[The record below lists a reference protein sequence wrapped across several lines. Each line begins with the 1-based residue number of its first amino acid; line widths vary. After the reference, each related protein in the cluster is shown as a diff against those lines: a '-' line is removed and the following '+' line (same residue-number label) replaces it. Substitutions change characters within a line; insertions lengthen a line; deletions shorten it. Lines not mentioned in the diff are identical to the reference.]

1 MNMEKI
7 EAEIRMFD
15 SIELIFAIGAAAA
28 AAVLLI
34 MIAAVM
40 KRNEVKTGKGAL
52 IISLA
57 VLAVTGIYTG
67 TVVFADE
74 ESLTAENESLRMELI
89 ENAETPGD
97 AAIEITGIASEDS
110 CLKIIVADAE
120 ETAAEE
126 APAEEAATEE
136 KPEGEAGMEKK
147 TECEAG
153 MEETAA
159 AETPDPDGLEVQSS
173 SEENIENA
181 LAEDV
186 GAGSREQSEEAEET
200 EAPSEEAEE
209 TEAPSEEAAEVREPS
224 EEAAE
229 TGEMSEETETSSD
242 ETGSDASEDNNEGSE
257 KIEGADAAGETD
269 AESTCEISDPGE
281 TAERPVKEIEIS
293 LFCGAQCDDTAARE
307 MIMSQQSECFDAA
320 GLDLKDIVIE
330 GGLLR
335 SITFGLKE
343 TGIKYIRASL
353 VFDGE
358 MQEIEFILRK
368 DEIEEAGDENGHNY
382 NETPDDTETGGN
394 AGGDDETVDNGN
406 TTVIESGSGQQAGGF
421 VPEDGN
427 DDQGNSYE
435 EGAVGEGQAPG
446 ENDEN
451 SVEGQAPAENDA
463 ENDEDPDPAEDVEK
477 IEKDEEP
484 PVIII
489 KPDDEGSG
497 FKVSEDTKEA
507 VSNVYISEAKEV
519 RIIETNAEEIEDAEI
534 VYTVNGET
542 YPMEYGADYE
552 IEKVHT
558 DEGWRYEYVVAPH
571 VFEKDGYYN
580 INITSRDRSGNISN
594 NKTAGTAVSFVVDRM
609 PPAIIVTNLA
619 NGGVYKDDG
628 HEYKVTLKDN
638 TLLKY
643 FRIYENKELKG
654 EYRYDRQN
662 WINTKD
668 ETDVLEAPGGTVTL
682 RTDASGEAK
691 TIEFEAEDESG
702 NIYRSVSYNIV
713 AGKSRSSQAFPFAV
727 TAVLVTLAAA
737 IAVKYYVSRRSA
749 ARQNSR
755 GRR

>member
-34 MIAAVM
+34 MIAAAM

-74 ESLTAENESLRMELI
+74 DGLTAENESLRMELV
-89 ENAETPGD
+89 ENAEVPGY
-97 AAIEITGIASEDS
+97 AAIEITGIASED
-110 CLKIIVADAE
+110 CRLKIMVADAE
-120 ETAAEE
+120 ETAAAET
-126 APAEEAATEE
+126 PSEEAAA
-136 KPEGEAGMEKK
+136 EGTAAEDA
-147 TECEAG
+147 A
-153 MEETAA
+153 MEETIPEEAAA
-159 AETPDPDGLEVQSS
+159 AETSDPEGHEEQPF

-181 LAEDV
+181 LAEDE
-186 GAGSREQSEEAEET
+186 GAGSREHSEEAEET
-200 EAPSEEAEE
+200 EAPSEE
-209 TEAPSEEAAEVREPS
+209 TAEVREPS
-224 EEAAE
+224 EESEEAAE
-229 TGEMSEETETSSD
+229 TGAMSEETETSSD
-242 ETGSDASEDNNEGSE
+242 ETGSDVSEDNNEGSADE

-269 AESTCEISDPGE
+269 SESTCEISDQGE
-281 TAERPVKEIEIS
+281 AAESTVKEIEIS
-293 LFCGAQCDDTAARE
+293 LFRGAQYDDAAARE
-307 MIMSQQSECFDAA
+307 MIISQQSECFDAA

-353 VFDGE
+353 LFDGE
-358 MQEIEFILRK
+358 MQEIEFILCK

-382 NETPDDTETGGN
+382 NETPDDTETDGN

-406 TTVIESGSGQQAGGF
+406 TTVIESGSGQQAGGD
-421 VPEDGN
+421 VPEDFH
-427 DDQGNSYE
+427 DDQENIYE

-451 SVEGQAPAENDA
+451 SDEAQAPAENDA
-463 ENDEDPDPAEDVEK
+463 ENDEDPAPAEDVEK

-497 FKVSEDTKEA
+497 FKVSEDTEEA

-619 NGGVYKDDG
+619 DGGVYKDDG

-668 ETDVLEAPGGTVTL
+668 ETDVLQAPGGTVTL

-713 AGKSRSSQAFPFAV
+713 AGKSRASQAIPFAV
-727 TAVLVTLAAA
+727 TAALVTLAAA
-737 IAVKYYVSRRSA
+737 FAVKYYVSRRSA

>member
-40 KRNEVKTGKGAL
+40 KRNEVKPGKGAL

-97 AAIEITGIASEDS
+97 AAIEITGIASED
-110 CLKIIVADAE
+110 CRLKIMVADAE
-120 ETAAEE
+120 ETAAVET
-126 APAEEAATEE
+126 PSEEAAA
-136 KPEGEAGMEKK
+136 EGTAAEDA
-147 TECEAG
+147 A
-153 MEETAA
+153 MEETIPEEAAA
-159 AETPDPDGLEVQSS
+159 AETSDQEGHEEQPS

-186 GAGSREQSEEAEET
+186 GAGSREQ
-200 EAPSEEAEE
+200 SEEAEE

-269 AESTCEISDPGE
+269 AESTCEIFDPGE

-330 GGLLR
+330 DGLLR
-335 SITFGLKE
+335 SIAFGLKE

-619 NGGVYKDDG
+619 DGGVYKDDG

-713 AGKSRSSQAFPFAV
+713 AGKSRSSQAIPFAV
-727 TAVLVTLAAA
+727 TAALVTLAAA